1 MYNSQFS
8 YPTKISIASSVTLD
22 IIPDM
27 NSETGFCNFHP
38 NITLKNSYK
47 TTENRTSMT
56 NSTYI
61 YTFGFTTGSLMIKE
75 CVKTS
80 ELYLKKGKWNSVRE
94 SLNTHNI
101 LQIRTL
107 SSRKRLTSEVIGRLK
122 KLTSAQ
128 LELFAKGNFSEQ
140 KAIAWLAA
148 CKKYNFLADFAQ
160 EVVREKFLKLDY
172 NLTKDDY
179 RIFFNAKTEWHE
191 ELEALKKSTKQKI
204 EQQVFKMLKEADII
218 DSKGTIMQAFFT
230 QTVIDAIKDDNK
242 SLLSIFPVFDNIT
255 GI

>member
-8 YPTKISIASSVTLD
+8 YQKSIITNSPKSLVIA
-22 IIPDM
+22 PEM

-38 NITLKNSYK
+38 NIKLKNSYK
-47 TTENRTSMT
+47 TTENRTSMAD
-56 NSTYI
+56 STYI

-128 LELFAKGNFSEQ
+128 LELFAKGNFAEQ
-140 KAIAWLAA
+140 KAIAWLAV

-172 NLTKDDY
+172 TLTKDDY

-191 ELEALKKSTKQKI
+191 ELESLKKSTKQKI

-218 DSKGTIMQAFFT
+218 DSKGTIMQAFLT